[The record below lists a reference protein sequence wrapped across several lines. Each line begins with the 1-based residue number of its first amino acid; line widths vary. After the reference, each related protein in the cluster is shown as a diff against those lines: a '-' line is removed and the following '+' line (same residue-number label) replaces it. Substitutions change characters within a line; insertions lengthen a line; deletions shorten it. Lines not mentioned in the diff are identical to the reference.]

1 MDATSISTVVD
12 EQLAIARKAP
22 AGRAASTVSGGHDRV
37 MRQTVI
43 ALTEGSELHEHEN
56 PGEATLYTLAGEVE
70 VHSDGE
76 YWPVRTGELFELP
89 PARHSV
95 RAVADAAILLTAV
108 PLSRDARTSSGP
120 K

>member
-1 MDATSISTVVD
+1 MDATPISTIID

-22 AGRAASTVSGGHDRV
+22 AGRAANTVSGGHDRV

-56 PGEATLYTLAGEVE
+56 PGEATLYTLTGEVE
-70 VHSDGE
+70 VHSDGQS
-76 YWPVRTGELFELP
+76 WPVRAGELLELP
-89 PARHSV
+89 QARHSV
-95 RAVADAAILLTAV
+95 RALADTAILLTAV
-108 PLSRDARTSSGP
+108 PLSRDAHASSGS